1 MSKQTRFARAF
12 VPWIAE
18 WADAGLSG
26 TQERVMLLLI
36 ANMESMGG
44 GRFKSWCPR
53 AEMASALGVSEDAI
67 RKAVRVLIS
76 KGMLKRIGNAHNGKV
91 QQYQIMPP
99 KGGNNSTPIIEGRG
113 YQRSQKGGNSVP
125 IKGGTAVPPNR
136 LLEGA
141 CAAPS
146 REGRPSAG
154 EIDYGARSAE
164 NARRIV

>member
-1 MSKQTRFARAF
+1 MSRQTRFARAF
-12 VPWIAE
+12 VPWITE

-67 RKAVRVLIS
+67 RKAVRVLIA

-99 KGGNNSTPIIEGRG
+99 KGGTTVPPSLREGG
-113 YQRSQKGGNSVP
+113 TSVP
-125 IKGGTAVPPNR
+125 RKGGTAVP
-136 LLEGA
+136 
-141 CAAPS
+141 
-146 REGRPSAG
+146 
-154 EIDYGARSAE
+154 
-164 NARRIV
+164 